1 MIPNSVKYMFDAFTY
16 AHVYLIRSEYMEGS
30 VRQGTYLVVHLVST
44 TTYVLHAPAEDLWT
58 RVFCAYLTYM
68 RVRL

>member
-44 TTYVLHAPAEDLWT
+44 TTYVLHAPAEDL
-58 RVFCAYLTYM
+58 
-68 RVRL
+68 